1 MSTLKDLRGELADT
15 VAGITTYDHVPGR
28 VNLPCAVVVP
38 GAPYITPGETFGEK
52 LVRFGLVLLTH
63 PAINGDETDALDE
76 LIESTQHA
84 LDAAGW
90 RVEQVQ
96 QPNNT
101 DLNGADILATEIV
114 VATLATFPTT

>member
-15 VAGITTYDHVPGR
+15 VTGITTYDHVPAR
-28 VNLPCAVVVP
+28 VNLPCALVVP
-38 GAPYITPGETFGEK
+38 GAPYITAGETFGEK

-63 PAINGDETDALDE
+63 PSINSDETDALDG
-76 LIESTQHA
+76 LIETTQHA

-96 QPNNT
+96 QPAIQ
-101 DLNGADILATEIV
+101 DLNGAEILATEII